1 MVKESKDGMDEERR
15 LFYVAVTRAEQFLT
29 LSYAKSR
36 YRFGKHQNN
45 EASPFLDEVGY
56 ENITQ
61 MGGLSSTRTTSG
73 VTFSKSSP
81 SRFRKSEPT
90 AATDIPDFQPVP
102 AARIKT
108 GMKVLHKRFGK
119 GQVKHIE
126 GSDSRVATIVFEG
139 IGEKRIMLK
148 FAKLGID
155 ES

>member
-1 MVKESKDGMDEERR
+1 M
-15 LFYVAVTRAEQFLT
+15 
-29 LSYAKSR
+29 
-36 YRFGKHQNN
+36 
-45 EASPFLDEVGY
+45 
-56 ENITQ
+56 
-61 MGGLSSTRTTSG
+61 
-73 VTFSKSSP
+73 TFSKSSP

-90 AATDIPDFQPVP
+90 AATDIPDFQPVL